1 MSMYKKIY
9 FVGIKGVGMTSLA
22 LIANEAGVAVRGS
35 DIEQEFI
42 TDDVLKKN
50 KISVFHGFEADDLIS
65 FIGESQTEEV
75 LLITTSAHG
84 GFDNPQVLEASKRAI
99 KILTH
104 GQAVGEFM
112 KGNIFGRDFTGIS
125 IAGSHGKTT
134 ISGMLSTALSLLG
147 EDPSYSVGTS
157 ELFPLGNPGHF
168 GSGKYFVVE
177 ADEYVSEIQYDRKP
191 KLLYQFPKIEI
202 INNIDYDHPDYYN
215 SIEEIEEVF
224 YKFMAQVQNDGFIV
238 VNGDDRRIG
247 SLLARLPDK
256 KVITCG
262 IGSDNDYSLGD
273 YKENGRSIT
282 FQVHKKKEGAQD
294 YILNIPGVHN
304 TLNALTVIAVLE
316 TIGYEYSQIARVIAQ
331 FTGTKRRF
339 EVIGEMKNG
348 AILIDDYAH
357 HPEEITKTLSAARLA
372 YPDKKIICIFQPHT
386 LSRTEALLSD
396 FSLAFAGIDC
406 LVLLPVFITQREANV
421 QREEINILEE
431 FRKNNSSA
439 VLLSDRL
446 SVIKYVSEHST
457 PDSLI
462 LTMGAGD
469 VYQIGKS
476 LKDL

>member
-1 MSMYKKIY
+1 MNTYKKIY
-9 FVGIKGVGMTSLA
+9 FVGVKGVGMTSLA
-22 LIANEAGVAVRGS
+22 LIVKEAGIDVRGS
-35 DIEQEFI
+35 DIGQEFT

-50 KISVFHGFEADDLIS
+50 GIPVFHGFESGDLID
-65 FIGESQTEEV
+65 FIAESNVEEV

-84 GFDNPQVLEASKRAI
+84 GFDNPQVLEASKRGI

-112 KGNIFGRDFTGIS
+112 KGSMFGRDFVGIS

-134 ISGMLSTALSLLG
+134 ISGMLSTSLSLLG
-147 EDPSYSVGTS
+147 EDPTYSVGTS

-168 GSGKYFVVE
+168 GTGKYFVAE

-191 KLLYQFPKIEI
+191 KLLYQFPKIQI

-224 YKFMAQVQNDGFIV
+224 YKFMAQIQDDGCIV
-238 VNGDDRRIG
+238 VNGDDKRIKN
-247 SLLARLPDK
+247 LLERLPNK

-282 FQVHKKKEGAQD
+282 FQVHKKEALAQE
-294 YILNIPGVHN
+294 YVLNIPGVHN

-316 TIGYEYSQIARVIAQ
+316 NMGYEYSQIAQVIAQ

-339 EVIGEMKNG
+339 ELVGEMKNG

-372 YPDKKIICIFQPHT
+372 YPGKKIICIFQPHT

-396 FSLAFAGIDC
+396 FSLAFSGIDH
-406 LVLLPVFITQREANV
+406 LVLLPVFITQREKNV
-421 QREEINILEE
+421 HQEEINILEE
-431 FRKNNSSA
+431 FKKNNPGA
-439 VLLSDRL
+439 VLLSDRP
-446 SVIKYVSEHST
+446 SVIKYVSELAS

-469 VYQIGKS
+469 VYFIGKM